1 MINNDESAAQR
12 IEIVDRRLLEENIKQ
27 SNFFQTSTELG
38 KLCEQKPEYLRQ
50 FYDQARQQDFSQS
63 EDQVNSKID
72 YEKSRL
78 DMKLWSMLEKDRK
91 KKQQIEKSKKAKG
104 IN

>member
-50 FYDQARQQDFSQS
+50 FYD
-63 EDQVNSKID
+63 
-72 YEKSRL
+72 
-78 DMKLWSMLEKDRK
+78 
-91 KKQQIEKSKKAKG
+91 
-104 IN
+104 